1 MAEKVT
7 IEPAVWRIAW
17 AVLIGGL
24 AVLFDTTIVAV
35 ALHTLATDLHVSV
48 ATIQWVST
56 GYLLALAVTMPIAGW
71 AQRAIGAK
79 RLWLIALTLFMVGS
93 ILSSLAWNAESLIA
107 FRALQGVGGGV
118 MMPLM
123 GSIVVQVAGGK
134 NIGRIMSIVGLPVV
148 LGPILGPVLGGLI
161 LQNLDW
167 PWLFWVN
174 VPVCIAGLVLAAL
187 FLPKDGVLTK
197 TRFDLVGFLLLA
209 PGLVA
214 VLYGLSNAGQ
224 AGAFTRLDVTG
235 PLGGGLALIA
245 AFTVWALRHTDR
257 ALLDLKLLKYR
268 PLATASVVQFFA
280 GLSLFGA
287 MLLVPLYFQE
297 LRGTTALNAGLIL
310 IAQGAGALATR
321 SFIGRLTDKV
331 GPRWLV
337 VAGFAL
343 VLAGTIPF
351 ALADTST
358 SWFVLIATLFV
369 RGIGLGVVTVPLR
382 TVGVRALPKNDVPDA
397 SIISLVSQ
405 QIGGSFGGAILAV
418 ILTGTTTAAITAG
431 TQSAL
436 VGSFQ
441 QGFWWTS
448 GFTALGVALSFLL
461 PATIPTASAGGPG
474 SRPTVEAA
482 AATSTDIEQEKEL
495 A

>member
-7 IEPAVWRIAW
+7 IEPAVWRTIW
-17 AVLIGGL
+17 AVMVGGI
-24 AVLFDTTIVAV
+24 AVLLDTTIVAV
-35 ALHTLATDLHVSV
+35 ALHSLAADLKVSV

-56 GYLLALAVTMPIAGW
+56 GYLLALAVAMPVTGW

-79 RLWLIALTLFMVGS
+79 RLWLIALTLFLVGS

-123 GSIVVQVAGGK
+123 GTIVVQTAGGK

-148 LGPILGPVLGGLI
+148 LAPILGPLLGGLI

-187 FLPKDGVLTK
+187 FLPKDNGLTK
-197 TRFDLVGFLLLA
+197 THFDLVGFLLLA

-214 VLYGLSNAGQ
+214 VLYGLSNAGKE
-224 AGAFTRLDVTG
+224 GAFTRFDVDG
-235 PLGGGLALIA
+235 PLIGGLILVA
-245 AFTVWALRHTDR
+245 AFTMWALRHKGR
-257 ALLDLKLLKYR
+257 ALLDLQLLKYR
-268 PLATASVVQFFA
+268 PLSSAATVQFFA

-310 IAQGAGALATR
+310 AAQGAGALATR

-343 VLAGTIPF
+343 VLIGTVPF
-351 ALADTST
+351 AFANTST
-358 SWFVLIATLFV
+358 SWVLLIATLFV
-369 RGIGLGVVTVPLR
+369 RGIGLGTVTVPLR
-382 TVGVRALPKNDVPDA
+382 TVGVRGLPRADVPDA

-405 QIGGSFGGAILAV
+405 QIGGSFGGAILAI
-418 ILTGTTTAAITAG
+418 ILTGTTAAAITAG
-431 TQSAL
+431 SQSAL

-441 QGFWWTS
+441 QAFWWTS
-448 GFTALGVALSFLL
+448 GFTALGVALAFLL
-461 PATIPTASAGGPG
+461 PSTIPVA
-474 SRPTVEAA
+474 PTG
-482 AATSTDIEQEKEL
+482 IEQKGEH